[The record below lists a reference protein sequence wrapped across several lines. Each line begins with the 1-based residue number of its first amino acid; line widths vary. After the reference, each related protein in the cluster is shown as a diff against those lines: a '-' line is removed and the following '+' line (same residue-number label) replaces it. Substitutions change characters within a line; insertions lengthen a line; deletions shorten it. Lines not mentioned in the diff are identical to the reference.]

1 VIGKRWRCCVP
12 LLSRA
17 QYLSGLRRS
26 LLVDCHQSPSLLG
39 VLRGALPTTAQQHH
53 HHRRLSCIAAAL
65 VSLIGV
71 WERLRRC
78 GAISEPRGKI
88 SSPAK
93 DRQRRQQNDY
103 SVSLPAAESLSRS
116 TAPAHRRESTE
127 AYGSTLHSVGTVVRN
142 YWLAASRQREFP
154 RDACA
159 PHRRER
165 ACSPSQTGEAAE
177 AAARALR
184 WSRQQ
189 RRQQWRS

>member
-1 VIGKRWRCCVP
+1 
-12 LLSRA
+12 LA
-17 QYLSGLRRS
+17 
-26 LLVDCHQSPSLLG
+26 
-39 VLRGALPTTAQQHH
+39 VL
-53 HHRRLSCIAAAL
+53 CAAAL
-65 VSLIGV
+65 HVRTIPQRPAPQPASGLSSQSVIARRTARCSPNNGAAASPSQAPQLHCCCIGVAHWRV

-78 GAISEPRGKI
+78 GAISEQRGKI

-127 AYGSTLHSVGTVVRN
+127 AYGSTPHSVGTVVRN